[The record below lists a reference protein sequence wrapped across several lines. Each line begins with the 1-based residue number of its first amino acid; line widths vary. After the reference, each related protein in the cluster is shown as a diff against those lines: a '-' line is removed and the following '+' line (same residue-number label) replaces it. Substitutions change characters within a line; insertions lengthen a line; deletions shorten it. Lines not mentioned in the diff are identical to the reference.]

1 MRSTRCLQ
9 RSTKTLII
17 FTINSHTQTTDM
29 RNQTLQKYLNVLNAF
44 IDINLPKGITVFKKE
59 DLYKWCVDNEVSK
72 AIPYYL
78 VKADLM
84 RKSGSYK
91 GFYTFMV
98 PRFTSADVTKI
109 STLTQEETRNRKNQN
124 QIKLSL
130 GEPVKYDDIIAQLK
144 AKGYTIF
151 APKLKFPEGNRTE
164 IIAFVEHY
172 VSHCKK
178 VNIWVNMEEFIK
190 EFYEN

>member
-1 MRSTRCLQ
+1 
-9 RSTKTLII
+9 
-17 FTINSHTQTTDM
+17 M
-29 RNQTLQKYLNVLNAF
+29 RNQTLQKYLDVLNAF
-44 IDINLPKGITVFKKE
+44 IDTNLPKGITVFKKE

-78 VKADLM
+78 LKADLM

-98 PRFTSADVTKI
+98 PRFTSAEITKI
-109 STLTQEETRNRKNQN
+109 SALTQEETRNRKNQN

-130 GEPVKYDDIIAQLK
+130 GEPVKQNLDEIIKQLTE
-144 AKGYTIF
+144 KGYTIV

-164 IIAFVEHY
+164 IIAFVECY
-172 VSHCKK
+172 VLYCKSQHEY
-178 VNIWVNMEEFIK
+178 VNLLDFVQK
-190 EFYEN
+190 FYEY